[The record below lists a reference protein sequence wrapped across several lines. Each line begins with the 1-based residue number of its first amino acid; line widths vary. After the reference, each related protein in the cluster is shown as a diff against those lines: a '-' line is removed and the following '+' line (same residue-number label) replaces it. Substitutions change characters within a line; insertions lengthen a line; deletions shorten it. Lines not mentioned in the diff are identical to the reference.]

1 VTSSGGETSIAKVAI
16 VGGDESE
23 PVAYV
28 PPQMVEYVKSVVGEV
43 FKRIQDAAD
52 VGVDDLTDKEVLAKE
67 RSLEIADFTVEPFV
81 TVRDCVFSAI
91 RVTRRVSE
99 REKWF
104 LRKLALS
111 LTENLS
117 VKEWISCAK
126 DVAREIE
133 FKNNLSISDLR
144 DKVVSDIERRS
155 AKHSEAWWAAHS
167 SFDWELA

>member
-1 VTSSGGETSIAKVAI
+1 
-16 VGGDESE
+16 
-23 PVAYV
+23 
-28 PPQMVEYVKSVVGEV
+28 
-43 FKRIQDAAD
+43 
-52 VGVDDLTDKEVLAKE
+52 
-67 RSLEIADFTVEPFV
+67 
-81 TVRDCVFSAI
+81 
-91 RVTRRVSE
+91 
-99 REKWF
+99 
-104 LRKLALS
+104 
-111 LTENLS
+111 